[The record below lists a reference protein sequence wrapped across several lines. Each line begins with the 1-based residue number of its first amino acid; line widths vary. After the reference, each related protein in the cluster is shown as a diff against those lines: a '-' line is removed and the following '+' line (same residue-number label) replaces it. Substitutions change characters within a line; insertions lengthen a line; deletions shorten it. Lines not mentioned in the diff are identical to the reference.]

1 MISIK
6 DKKDCCGCTACISI
20 CSHQAI
26 SMCADTEGFLYPIV
40 NKDKCIGC
48 GLCNK
53 VCPLL
58 SPPIEEPIH
67 MNIYAALNKS
77 VYKYLHSSS
86 GGVFIQLC
94 EEIIKQQGIVCGA
107 VYDNNFVV
115 KHQFRETIEG
125 CYDFQTSKYVQ
136 SDIIGVFPKIKR
148 KLRENRKILFSG
160 TPCQVAGLKSYL
172 KCNYENLYTC
182 DIICHGV
189 PSPAVFED
197 YKRFVAKGRRITSIN
212 MKSKNQKNGN
222 TTFKF
227 KFVNGEQEEDTLA
240 INIWKELYFNHY
252 ISRPSCYACLFTN
265 MNRPSDITIG
275 DFWHYQK
282 KHPNFHDGKAI
293 SLVLVSSHKG
303 EELFSSVQHSFFIN
317 KSSKEECLQPQ
328 LQYPSPIA
336 NNRKDFWETYQKE
349 SFQAIAKQYGS
360 YTIGNRLKEFIK
372 NKIK

>member
-148 KLRENRKILFSG
+148 KLRENRQILFSG

-252 ISRPSCYACLFTN
+252 R
-265 MNRPSDITIG
+265 G
-275 DFWHYQK
+275 
-282 KHPNFHDGKAI
+282 
-293 SLVLVSSHKG
+293 VL
-303 EELFSSVQHSFFIN
+303 
-317 KSSKEECLQPQ
+317 
-328 LQYPSPIA
+328 
-336 NNRKDFWETYQKE
+336 
-349 SFQAIAKQYGS
+349 
-360 YTIGNRLKEFIK
+360 
-372 NKIK
+372 